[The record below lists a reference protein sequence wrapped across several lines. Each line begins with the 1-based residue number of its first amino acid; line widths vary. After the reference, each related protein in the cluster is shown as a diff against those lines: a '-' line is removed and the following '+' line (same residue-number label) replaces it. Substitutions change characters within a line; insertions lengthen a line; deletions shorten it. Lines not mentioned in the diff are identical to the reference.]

1 MSLQRR
7 DDHLTKTISDAP
19 GKLARCLPSKVK
31 ELLRKKCLSDSFWNK
46 MIVISCVIAISLDP
60 LFLYIPFIDEGKRC
74 LGMDKRLWDVALIL
88 RSLTDITFVV
98 DIGYQIYEGLNQAYK
113 EINGRKSDWQ
123 KDWQPTLIRRDEIIP
138 FAKIFARDLTWRP
151 LVTDL
156 LSAFPMPQLLMKVFF
171 KMWWSGYSEPRKVV
185 NFFLLIQYLP
195 RIYRII
201 LASSELTRTIRIPIK
216 AIFNFFLYILASHVI
231 GAFWYFYSIERE
243 TLCWHQACQN
253 QIDPERCM
261 STFYCDHDNSAQPN
275 ITFFDEHCNIDVPY
289 NATEPFKYGIFLD
302 SLKSGIAGNKHFPTK
317 LCYSFWWGLR
327 NLSNFGTNLATSSSL
342 WENLF
347 AIQIS
352 ITGLLL
358 FVYLIGNVQT
368 FIQMRT
374 TQSEEIRKKIEFKKE
389 ATDMWMEK
397 NAIPDDK
404 RKEIR
409 KMIKR
414 SDRHLEGDKDA
425 VLENLFN
432 VVPGYMQKFLKHFLC
447 MKILKEVD
455 LLQLMDDSVL
465 KMMCDCLKPVTY
477 AVDHIIFPKEHPIDR
492 MLLIIKGTVLTYS
505 ITPIPSLTP
514 GEETT
519 KDSGAAPSMATKQL
533 GKGGV
538 YGEELLTWASPEK
551 TGIDNLPT
559 SNEYVKCHTKVEG
572 FVLSA
577 QDLLKVVSKSKQL
590 WKLNIG
596 P

>member
-1 MSLQRR
+1 
-7 DDHLTKTISDAP
+7 
-19 GKLARCLPSKVK
+19 
-31 ELLRKKCLSDSFWNK
+31 
-46 MIVISCVIAISLDP
+46 
-60 LFLYIPFIDEGKRC
+60 
-74 LGMDKRLWDVALIL
+74 
-88 RSLTDITFVV
+88 
-98 DIGYQIYEGLNQAYK
+98 
-113 EINGRKSDWQ
+113 
-123 KDWQPTLIRRDEIIP
+123 
-138 FAKIFARDLTWRP
+138 
-151 LVTDL
+151 
-156 LSAFPMPQLLMKVFF
+156 
-171 KMWWSGYSEPRKVV
+171 
-185 NFFLLIQYLP
+185 
-195 RIYRII
+195 
-201 LASSELTRTIRIPIK
+201 
-216 AIFNFFLYILASHVI
+216 
-231 GAFWYFYSIERE
+231 
-243 TLCWHQACQN
+243 
-253 QIDPERCM
+253 M
-261 STFYCDHDNSAQPN
+261 STFYCDRDNSAQPN

-302 SLKSGIAGNKHFPTK
+302 SLKSGIAGNNYDFHTK

-327 NLSNFGTNLATSSSL
+327 NLSNFGTNLATSHSM

-352 ITGLLL
+352 LTGLLL

-397 NAIPDDK
+397 NAIPDDE

-414 SDRHLEGDKDA
+414 SDRHLEGDKDS

-492 MLLIIKGTVLTYS
+492 MLLIIEGTVLTYS

-514 GEETT
+514 GEE
-519 KDSGAAPSMATKQL
+519 KDSGAAPSPFPSMATKQL
-533 GKGGV
+533 GKGDV
-538 YGEELLTWASPEK
+538 YGEELLTWASPKK